1 VPSPTDRRTGRR
13 GTGGGCWIPGLRRGR
28 AGQSWVR
35 RRPDRAVGV
44 LFPCCSNQIAQTIS
58 IQYLENSHRL
68 RGSEAELTSSIER
81 KREGKCRRAERVFGG
96 GELASGAA
104 AGPTPEEDE
113 APLLR
118 AHSGGC
124 SAILFPDCCL
134 GRSGCQRGTTAR
146 RRRRTW
152 CGFGGGGSTYRPK
165 KWRRM
170 AGTKC
175 NEYRP
180 MSSGKPSRWPASFVF
195 ADHVCSS
202 TREIQFAVIKLFGTG
217 S

>member
-1 VPSPTDRRTGRR
+1 VAAKRNSP
-13 GTGGGCWIPGLRRGR
+13 
-28 AGQSWVR
+28 A
-35 RRPDRAVGV
+35 
-44 LFPCCSNQIAQTIS
+44 
-58 IQYLENSHRL
+58 RL
-68 RGSEAELTSSIER
+68 RGRER
-81 KREGKCRRAERVFGG
+81 GNVAAQRERERERVFGG

-202 TREIQFAVIKLFGTG
+202 SLQCMNLQLQATFVARFLLKQAHVLSLTLSFASQSCLEICAIEGMILVTTRFLCQHSARRKVP